1 MKGRSKRTKYPKK
14 GRATLQFL
22 TIIKRALREDIGRGD
37 ITTDAIV
44 LENDRALGVIFAKEE
59 GILCGIDIAQ
69 NVFKQIDP
77 AIDFQKQ
84 MNDGSTLSRGDTIA
98 ILIGKASTCLK
109 AERTALNFLQHL
121 SGIATKTRQFV
132 NAAGDKIRILDTRKT
147 IPGLRKMEKY
157 AVRTGGG
164 VNHRSGLYDMIMIKD
179 NHIQI
184 AGDITEAVKRVRR
197 RRKKFIEVEVKTMSE
212 VKEAL
217 ALEVDRIM
225 LDNMNVNQITQAVNL
240 VRTTAA
246 TTEIEI
252 SGGVDMT
259 NIAQLASC
267 GADYISIGA
276 LTHSAKALDIAL
288 KLKPLGP
295 KAI

>member
-1 MKGRSKRTKYPKK
+1 MKGKSKRTKYPKK
-14 GRATLQFL
+14 DRATLQFL

-69 NVFKQIDP
+69 NVFEQIDP

-121 SGIATKTRQFV
+121 SGIATKTREFV
-132 NAAGDKIRILDTRKT
+132 NVAGDKIRILDTRKT
-147 IPGLRKMEKY
+147 MPGLRIMEKY

-164 VNHRSGLYDMIMIKD
+164 FNHRSGLYDMIMIKD

-184 AGDITEAVKRVRR
+184 AGDITEAVKRARR
-197 RRKKFIEVEVKTMSE
+197 KGKKFIEVEVKTMSE

-225 LDNMNVNQITQAVNL
+225 LDNMNVNQITQAVSL
-240 VRTTAA
+240 VRATAA
-246 TTEIEI
+246 KTEIEI

-288 KLKPLGP
+288 KVKPLGP